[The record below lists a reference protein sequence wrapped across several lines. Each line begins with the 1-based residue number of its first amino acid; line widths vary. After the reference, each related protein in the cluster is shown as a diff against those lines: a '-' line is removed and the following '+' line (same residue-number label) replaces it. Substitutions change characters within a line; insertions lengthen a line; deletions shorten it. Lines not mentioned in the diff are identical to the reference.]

1 MKNNIVKP
9 NKPFIFSKKLNDNNK
24 IIPLKKVKN
33 TLGPMRYFPP
43 ANQEWNNSIYVY
55 NNMTIKNIS
64 IAQKNLTRLIK
75 SYFNIY
81 FSKNLLSSKRI
92 LTRFRRL
99 AINKIFVS
107 KAELKHTNNKIIITL
122 YIYNEER
129 RILIHRL
136 KRIEAILFPY
146 YAITSKEVYKD
157 FTSFLSL
164 KERLN
169 LIKKEDAFSFLG
181 LLEEIKKYI
190 TEEIKLEKKNLE
202 AINKLNFREEKLLKV
217 EALEESLKKILAII
231 SSCESDPLYFKQ
243 YENIYRKFIS
253 KTLLEKEI
261 TTIAYYKLLLNINK
275 YKFEDLFLSRLSP
288 LISKIYNKE
297 VEFNIV
303 NLKAVY
309 LNSDI
314 FTQAIA
320 LKLRNRN
327 NRLLRVLRSFLYM
340 VKLPKVNILKERFAH
355 INIKNLWVNRVK
367 NLTTNS
373 LAINLK
379 RDSINNLLTGLFI
392 TSNFS
397 KKLEVS
403 ESSKYNN
410 YKGDKSNLDNNL
422 LNHVL
427 LNLKHKSMAGVRLE
441 AKGRLTR
448 RFTAS
453 RSVFK
458 IKWKGSLK
466 NIDSSY
472 RGLSSVILKGHTKSN
487 VQYSIVNS
495 KTRNGAFGLKG
506 WISGK

>member
-1 MKNNIVKP
+1 MNNNIVKP

-33 TLGPMRYFPP
+33 TLGPLRYFPP

-55 NNMTIKNIS
+55 NNMTLKNIS

-81 FSKNLLSSKRI
+81 FSNNLLSSKRI

-99 AINKIFVS
+99 AVNKIFIS

-136 KRIEAILFPY
+136 KRIEAMLFPY
-146 YAITSKEVYKD
+146 YAIASKENSKD
-157 FTSFLSL
+157 FTSLLSL

-181 LLEEIKKYI
+181 LLERIKKYI
-190 TEEIKLEKKNLE
+190 TEEIKSEKKNLE
-202 AINKLNFREEKLLKV
+202 AINKLKFKEEKLLEV
-217 EALEESLKKILAII
+217 ETLEESLKKILAIM
-231 SSCESDPLYFKQ
+231 SSCESDPLSFKE
-243 YENIYRKFIS
+243 YENIYRKFLS

-261 TTIAYYKLLLNINK
+261 TIIAYYKLLLNLNK

-288 LISKIYNKE
+288 LISRIYNKE

-314 FTQAIA
+314 FTQAIT

-379 RDSINNLLTGLFI
+379 RDSINDLLTGLFI
-392 TSNFS
+392 TSNFN

-403 ESSKYNN
+403 ESNEDNK
-410 YKGDKSNLDNNL
+410 YKGDKSNLSSNL
-422 LNHVL
+422 LNYVL
-427 LNLKHKSMAGVRLE
+427 LHLKHKSMAGVRLE

-472 RGLSSVILKGHTKSN
+472 RGLSSVILRGHTRSN

>member
-1 MKNNIVKP
+1 MNNNIVKP

-33 TLGPMRYFPP
+33 TLGPLRYFPP

-55 NNMTIKNIS
+55 NNMTLKNIS

-81 FSKNLLSSKRI
+81 FSNNLLSSKRI

-99 AINKIFVS
+99 AVNKIFIS

-136 KRIEAILFPY
+136 KRIEAMLFPY
-146 YAITSKEVYKD
+146 YAIASKENSKD
-157 FTSFLSL
+157 FTSLLSL

-181 LLEEIKKYI
+181 LLERIKKYI
-190 TEEIKLEKKNLE
+190 TEEIKSEKKNLE
-202 AINKLNFREEKLLKV
+202 AINKLKFKEEKLLEV
-217 EALEESLKKILAII
+217 ETLEESLKKILAIM
-231 SSCESDPLYFKQ
+231 SSCESDPLSFKE
-243 YENIYRKFIS
+243 YENIYRKFLS

-261 TTIAYYKLLLNINK
+261 TIIAYYKLLLNLNK

-288 LISKIYNKE
+288 LISRIYNKE

-314 FTQAIA
+314 FTQAIT

-379 RDSINNLLTGLFI
+379 RDSINDLLTGLFI
-392 TSNFS
+392 TSNFN

-403 ESSKYNN
+403 ESNEDNK
-410 YKGDKSNLDNNL
+410 YKGDKSNLNSNL
-422 LNHVL
+422 LNYVL
-427 LNLKHKSMAGVRLE
+427 LHLKHKSMAGVRLE

-472 RGLSSVILKGHTKSN
+472 RGLSSVILRGHTTSN
-487 VQYSIVNS
+487 VQYSIINS

>member
-1 MKNNIVKP
+1 MNNNIVKP

-33 TLGPMRYFPP
+33 TLGPLRYFPP

-55 NNMTIKNIS
+55 NNMTLKNIS

-81 FSKNLLSSKRI
+81 FSNNLLSSKRI

-99 AINKIFVS
+99 AVNKIFIS

-136 KRIEAILFPY
+136 KRIEAMLFPY
-146 YAITSKEVYKD
+146 YAIASKENSKD
-157 FTSFLSL
+157 FTSLLSL

-181 LLEEIKKYI
+181 LLERIKKYI
-190 TEEIKLEKKNLE
+190 TEEIKSEKKNLE
-202 AINKLNFREEKLLKV
+202 AINKLKFKEEKLLEV
-217 EALEESLKKILAII
+217 ETLEESLKKILAIM
-231 SSCESDPLYFKQ
+231 SSCESDPLSFKE

-261 TTIAYYKLLLNINK
+261 TIIAYYKLLLNLNK

-288 LISKIYNKE
+288 LISRIYNKE

-314 FTQAIA
+314 FTQAIT

-379 RDSINNLLTGLFI
+379 RDSINDLLTGLFI
-392 TSNFS
+392 TSNFN

-403 ESSKYNN
+403 ESNEDNK
-410 YKGDKSNLDNNL
+410 YKGDKSNLNSNL
-422 LNHVL
+422 LNYVL
-427 LNLKHKSMAGVRLE
+427 LHLKHKSMAGVRLE

-472 RGLSSVILKGHTKSN
+472 RGLSSVILRGHTRSN